1 MPAGAGREDCQ
12 RQPAGQD
19 ERERTSQKP
28 KRGKVEH
35 PRDSA
40 EPKGE
45 TNVWPREGNR
55 SGAEQIG
62 NWKLEIGN
70 WKLESLIQECTHE

>member
-1 MPAGAGREDCQ
+1 MNTASQFNLATACLGLQIGEDGIYYSKLEEVK
-12 RQPAGQD
+12 A
-19 ERERTSQKP
+19 
-28 KRGKVEH
+28 EH

-55 SGAEQIG
+55 SLAEQCGKVEREAI
-62 NWKLEIGN
+62 
-70 WKLESLIQECTHE
+70 S